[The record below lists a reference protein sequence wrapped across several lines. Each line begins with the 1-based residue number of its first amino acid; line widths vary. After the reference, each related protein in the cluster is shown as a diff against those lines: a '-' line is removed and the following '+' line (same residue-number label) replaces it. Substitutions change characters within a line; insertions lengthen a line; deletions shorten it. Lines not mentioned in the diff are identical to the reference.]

1 MGSKKSDMKRHFL
14 PGILF
19 FLQAFLAITAY
30 AQQSNLD
37 VDYSA
42 YMPQVR
48 AFNKMLSQLPQSGT
62 VLTKEGLQ
70 NARTMMN
77 SFAGGKAG

>member
-1 MGSKKSDMKRHFL
+1 
-14 PGILF
+14 
-19 FLQAFLAITAY
+19 
-30 AQQSNLD
+30 
-37 VDYSA
+37 
-42 YMPQVR
+42 
-48 AFNKMLSQLPQSGT
+48 LPQSGT